1 MTACQLAMF
10 GPQVGKYQRKPAP
23 QCKEPD
29 CENEALSLRDGGH
42 LEHCYE
48 HATAEERER
57 YMSAW
62 GLPRWPY
69 KVAEGR

>member
-29 CENEALSLRDGGH
+29 CDNGALCLRGDGH

-57 YMSAW
+57 YTAVW

-69 KVAEGR
+69 KSKGG